1 MRARTPP
8 APLTGGPTIAVI
20 EDSAPLRENLILSL
34 TVSGKVARGYE
45 SAEAF
50 YRQCTVQRPH
60 IVLVDLGLPGED
72 GIDVIRHLRQIPELG
87 IIVTTARG
95 GDDSIRAA
103 TAAGAD
109 HYLVKP
115 VKFPLLMGAI
125 DAIWR
130 RLSHQAQTTTGRS
143 WLLNLK
149 DSSLIPPGRPAMSLS
164 AGEVAL
170 LTRLCGLTGQI
181 VDKNEL
187 CAHVF
192 GSAGQSD
199 YGRLDVLISRLR
211 SKAKKLDCVLPLRAI
226 FGRGLTFVE
235 PLVLGP

>member
-50 YRQCTVQRPH
+50 YRQCSVQRPD

-72 GIDVIRHLRQIPELG
+72 GMDVIRHLRQIPELG

-115 VKFPLLMGAI
+115 VKFPLLLAAI
-125 DAIWR
+125 DALWR

-170 LTRLCGLTGQI
+170 LTRLSGLTGQI